1 VTLVHLESTNLF
13 LFQGAASSLV
23 PLFAALTESCPYLN
37 VSIYCTRERLDATIP
52 EKLEWKRIT
61 FYSGRPG
68 RVGLT
73 RTLDNAIARLS
84 CVDRDGHDSEVRGE
98 QTGGMLVGI
107 CGPVGLGEEVR
118 NVVDGIP
125 TERQK
130 QVGGVQI
137 HEECV
142 SIHDHVEIELIHL

>member
-1 VTLVHLESTNLF
+1 M
-13 LFQGAASSLV
+13 

-37 VSIYCTRERLDATIP
+37 VSIYCTRERPDAIIP
-52 EKLEWKRIT
+52 EKLEWKQIT

-84 CVDRDGHDSEVRGE
+84 CVDSDAHDSEARDE

-118 NVVDGIP
+118 SVVDGIP
-125 TERQK
+125 IERQK

-142 SIHDHVEIELIHL
+142 SIYNYVEIGLIRL